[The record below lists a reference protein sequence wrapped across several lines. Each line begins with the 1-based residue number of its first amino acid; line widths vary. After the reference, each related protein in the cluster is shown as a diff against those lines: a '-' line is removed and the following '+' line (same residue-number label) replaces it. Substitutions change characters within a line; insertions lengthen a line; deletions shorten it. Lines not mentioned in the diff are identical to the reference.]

1 VSTPVTWDE
10 VERCVKEKDPSLLVF
25 EADKVI
31 ERANRVGD
39 LFEPVLRLQQKLPEL
54 KALQQ
59 LFRSGDLKLEGES
72 VRVQPPATSPPR
84 PTAKP
89 PAPKRST
96 SRRARVS

>member
-25 EADKVI
+25 EVDKVI

-59 LFRSGDLKLEGES
+59 LFQSGELKLDGAS
-72 VRVQPPATSPPR
+72 VNVQAPATSPRRPR
-84 PTAKP
+84 AKP
-89 PAPKRST
+89 PAPKEST
-96 SRRARVS
+96 LGRARAG